1 MGTNAKT
8 KRVVNSLIF
17 NLIVAFAILI
27 LAISMI
33 ISTIGYNRFSQAM
46 TDQYEQSAY
55 KAADTA
61 IKLVDGNKI
70 DKYISENEGKTEG
83 FTEEYQQILSY
94 LEVLCETQKVSM
106 IFVIKLTDE
115 FSDTPGV
122 YTTYYSV
129 FDILTKEPI
138 LPSYYKPWKVGEVN
152 AKTQQIKEKD
162 RDMYAQIWSGS
173 LERGRMIQIQEKG
186 SDMFDHITSVV
197 PIKDDSGK
205 VTAVMCIQQP
215 MSELRETR
223 EKYMIFVG
231 IATAAMIVLFVLLSW
246 LYLNAQIA
254 KPLKAVAN
262 EAERF
267 AKDTTRPDM
276 PLNKIIK
283 SRISEI
289 ETLVGSIDNM
299 ETDTLAYINNLD
311 AINAEK
317 QKIGAELDIARQIQE
332 SMLPKTLP
340 DRKEFDLY
348 ADMTA
353 AKQVGGDFYDY
364 LMIDDDHLLIGI
376 ADVSGKGIPAA
387 LFMMVS
393 MILINERAMMGGT
406 TEEIV
411 SFVNQRISLHNDAE
425 MFVTLW
431 LGILEISTGKI
442 TAVNAGHDDPVI
454 YRNGEEF
461 ALNKAKHSLVVGGM
475 AETKYKSYEIQLQ
488 PGDKLLLYTD
498 GVPEATRSDNVMF
511 TLDKMVASLNKHA
524 QRKPKELIE
533 GLKDDVYA
541 FVGDAPQF
549 DDMTMLCLEYLG
561 QTKKET
567 LVLDATDEN
576 LEKVDV
582 FVEGVLERADCNVK
596 TINKLKIAIEE
607 IYTNIAHYAYS
618 PNIGKVTIKAE
629 LLGNVFKL
637 EFEDEGKEYNPLLRD
652 DPDIS
657 LDAKDREIGGLGVY
671 MTKKL
676 VDKISYERKD
686 NKNILRME
694 KTL

>member
-223 EKYMIFVG
+223 EKYMMFVG